1 MSDVGDN
8 ISSETQIVFVEA
20 SGQLWLNLLV
30 STSDDKRS
38 ERYLRFFVVLD
49 NCIVETKVILWALM
63 NNRFEIEY

>member
-8 ISSETQIVFVEA
+8 ISSEAQIVFVEA
-20 SGQLWLNLLV
+20 SGQFWLNLLV

-49 NCIVETKVILWALM
+49 NLYCGNQSYSFGFDEQ
-63 NNRFEIEY
+63 

>member
-30 STSDDKRS
+30 GTSDDKRS

-49 NCIVETKVILWALM
+49 NSLLYCGNQSYSLGFDEQ
-63 NNRFEIEY
+63 